1 MAIGNLVAADGYEY
15 RVIGRESNMLCRNLL
30 WLLLIPASLNIV
42 VAAPPAQANCP
53 GAGPSLEEAQPQ
65 VQQLWEELQRR
76 ETYPWGKVRVYE
88 RLQGNRI
95 TLAPS
100 FDQLR
105 NSQKQEVLNLL
116 RLSNYPHSVYAS
128 DGRLLSALYDGC
140 TRFDMLTERARY
152 SWYFNSIGRS
162 LPDKLPREALRNA
175 GTPSWRLVRVP
186 ISKTQEQSVRNL
198 FWSKMG
204 YSQANS
210 GMWIAWVPE
219 HGYFEINVP
228 NGYNVQQLR
237 QFWRVAPRNYRYIV
251 LSTDGTL
258 VLDANFDD

>member
-1 MAIGNLVAADGYEY
+1 MVMGI
-15 RVIGRESNMLCRNLL
+15 ESNMLYRNLL
-30 WLLLIPASLNIV
+30 GLLPIAASINIV

-53 GAGPSLEEAQPQ
+53 GSGPSLEEAQPR
-65 VQQLWEELQRR
+65 VQQRWEELQGM
-76 ETYPWGKVRVYE
+76 ETYPWGKARVYE

-100 FDQLR
+100 FDRLR
-105 NSQKQEVLNLL
+105 DSQKQEALNLL

-152 SWYFNSIGRS
+152 GWYFNSIGRS
-162 LPDKLPREALRNA
+162 LPDNLPREALRNA

-198 FWSKMG
+198 FWSRMG

-219 HGYFEINVP
+219 HGYFEVNVP
-228 NGYNVQQLR
+228 NGYNVQQLG
-237 QFWRVAPRNYRYIV
+237 QFWRLAPRNYRYIV

-258 VLDANFDD
+258 LLDANFDD